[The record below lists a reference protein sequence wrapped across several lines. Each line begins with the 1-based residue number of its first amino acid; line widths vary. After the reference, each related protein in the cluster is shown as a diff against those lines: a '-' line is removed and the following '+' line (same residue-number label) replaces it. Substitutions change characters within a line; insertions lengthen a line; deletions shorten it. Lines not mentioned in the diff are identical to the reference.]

1 MTASSELVK
10 RLTDREMNEAKLRHW
25 LSEEVRRLGYDLA
38 TREIYGENSKSYFD
52 KKRKHDRALYKLN
65 KLEKKI

>member
-1 MTASSELVK
+1 
-10 RLTDREMNEAKLRHW
+10 MNEAKLRHW
-25 LSEEVRRLGYDLA
+25 LSEEVRQLGYDLA

-65 KLEKKI
+65 RLEKKI